1 MVALWTRGGVFH
13 RHPKDD
19 QQEEVS
25 QRLVEA
31 VIDHFMGCLRR
42 LDVRGDSWITRASL
56 RHGELRDL
64 IVGKAH
70 IAERLRALP
79 PGVREA
85 LVPLI
90 ERDDPRLTALL
101 DLVDSASS
109 TAGEGAGSLVA
120 DRNAWLGG
128 LSGAGTCGS
137 CGVEFSSRGE
147 GRSISTLRN
156 GFGAFGAARRDL
168 AIAALLARDDDEDR
182 SRDFIVRSKAI
193 GPIDLLISAYE
204 LAINN
209 DSDGILRAVN
219 PDDAIAEPRLV
230 GLLAA
235 ALIDGERSDEAL
247 ALLRRATDAMEADS
261 DEEVLS
267 GLDLMAAR
275 ILLKRVVELQSTNRA
290 ADVAEALH
298 RCTRGRD
305 NRRRWRL
312 DSSEAVAVACAAAT
326 LSHDQRTCRIA
337 RVPAT

>member
-1 MVALWTRGGVFH
+1 MFH

-31 VIDHFMGCLRR
+31 VIDHFMGCL
-42 LDVRGDSWITRASL
+42 DASTSVAIADYRASL

-128 LSGAGTCGS
+128 HVSRGTCGS
-137 CGVEFSSRGE
+137 CGVAGSARRGE

-156 GFGAFGAARRDL
+156 GFGAFGAPRGRYL

-182 SRDFIVRSKAI
+182 SRDLAERSKAI

-209 DSDGILRAVN
+209 DSDGILG
-219 PDDAIAEPRLV
+219 P
-230 GLLAA
+230 
-235 ALIDGERSDEAL
+235 
-247 ALLRRATDAMEADS
+247 
-261 DEEVLS
+261 
-267 GLDLMAAR
+267 
-275 ILLKRVVELQSTNRA
+275 
-290 ADVAEALH
+290 
-298 RCTRGRD
+298 
-305 NRRRWRL
+305 
-312 DSSEAVAVACAAAT
+312 
-326 LSHDQRTCRIA
+326 
-337 RVPAT
+337 